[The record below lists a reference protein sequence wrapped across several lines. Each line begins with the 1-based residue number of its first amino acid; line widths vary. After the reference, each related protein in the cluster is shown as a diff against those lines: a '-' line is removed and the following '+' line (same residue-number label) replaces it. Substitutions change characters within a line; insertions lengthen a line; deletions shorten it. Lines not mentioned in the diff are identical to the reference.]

1 MRSRLPNVCQLI
13 DNCAS
18 LDFRENPM
26 DHRQDGAR
34 PPPQSPRQTPE
45 SAASSLVR
53 RALGLCQTLRGWP
66 DEVLDRL
73 ANIAWV
79 GRYER
84 HEQIMADDPQRRD
97 VLVVASGCVAVD
109 HVDAAG
115 QRFLLSMYGP
125 GDITSLIRLL
135 TDAPFRFGFHAREPS
150 TVVHIPCDA
159 MTAVLDAHPILWKD
173 LCLLMLARTHQSIL
187 LQQQRSSG
195 QHDTHGAA
203 IHRRR
208 GQGAPL
214 WKSSGGVFCFQPT
227 LSVAIKKLEEEL
239 ELKIFERGGS
249 EVSVTPLGEEIVRQ
263 AQATLESAASIKE
276 IARRGKDPLAGPLR
290 LGVIYTIG
298 PYLLPELVRHTI
310 ERVPQMPLMLQEN
323 FTVRLLEM
331 LRTGE
336 LDCAILAEPF
346 PDTGLAIAPLYDEPF
361 LVAVPQ
367 QHALAQRKSISS
379 EELKQETMLLLGTGH
394 CFRDHVLEVCPE
406 FARFASDAEG
416 IRKSFEGSSLETIKH
431 MVASGMGVTLVPQL
445 SVPQSDASGAPAL
458 VRYIPFSDPVPSRRV
473 VLAWRRSFT
482 RYEAIAA
489 LRNAIYAC
497 ALPGVARLS

>member
-1 MRSRLPNVCQLI
+1 MTLTELRYIV
-13 DNCAS
+13 AV
-18 LDFRENPM
+18 
-26 DHRQDGAR
+26 AR
-34 PPPQSPRQTPE
+34 
-45 SAASSLVR
+45 
-53 RALGLCQTLRGWP
+53 
-66 DEVLDRL
+66 
-73 ANIAWV
+73 
-79 GRYER
+79 ER
-84 HEQIMADDPQRRD
+84 HFGR
-97 VLVVASGCVAVD
+97 
-109 HVDAAG
+109 AAE
-115 QRFLLSMYGP
+115 
-125 GDITSLIRLL
+125 
-135 TDAPFRFGFHAREPS
+135 A
-150 TVVHIPCDA
+150 
-159 MTAVLDAHPILWKD
+159 
-173 LCLLMLARTHQSIL
+173 
-187 LQQQRSSG
+187 
-195 QHDTHGAA
+195 
-203 IHRRR
+203 
-208 GQGAPL
+208 
-214 WKSSGGVFCFQPT
+214 CFVSQPT

-239 ELKIFERGGS
+239 ELKLFERGGS
-249 EVSVTPLGEEIVRQ
+249 EVSVTPLGEEIVRR

-298 PYLLPELVRHTI
+298 PYLLPDLVRRTI

-361 LVAVPQ
+361 MVAMPH
-367 QHALAQRKSISS
+367 QHALATRESITTA
-379 EELKQETMLLLGTGH
+379 ELKQETMLLLGTGH

-431 MVASGMGVTLVPQL
+431 MVASGMGITVVPRMSLPRPGQTE
-445 SVPQSDASGAPAL
+445 GAPL
-458 VRYIPFSDPVPSRRV
+458 VTYIPFGDPVPLRRV

-497 ALPGVARLS
+497 ALPGVIRLTD